1 MRHLTTSKTLLKL
14 SYSSNCDEFRR
25 DQLLQVME
33 KGIKTPF
40 SFKRFLTA
48 VPLIIATIM
57 GRSTALQIG
66 TATPDQKLS
75 LPSKSVSALSLTISA
90 TEAVVPSGSPVKVNI
105 IMANTS
111 DHQMLL
117 WVMDAAERAGK
128 VYRADVWDDNGD
140 TLPDTRMNRILKY
153 NLAGCSNP
161 CPKIL
166 GGHGDYLALKPGET
180 SSDQI
185 DLTKLYDFSQPG
197 RYHVQVERAGEDNKT
212 WIKSNTITVTVEPS
226 GRNQPIQLDAPG
238 SALLPTFSISI
249 RTATGNAAI
258 VKVGSAV
265 ALNVVTTNTTGHN
278 IVLWAEKADREQAG
292 VTYRVDVSD
301 INGKP
306 LPDTPLGRQVKN
318 RTDIPNEN
326 HPTAFAGPTG
336 EKLVLQP
343 GESWP
348 DTIILNSLYDFKQPG
363 IYTIQ
368 VERFDSVSGTMVTSN
383 AVAVTIAP

>member
-1 MRHLTTSKTLLKL
+1 
-14 SYSSNCDEFRR
+14 
-25 DQLLQVME
+25 ME
-33 KGIKTPF
+33 KGMKTPF
-40 SFKRFLTA
+40 SFKRFLMA
-48 VPLIIATIM
+48 VPLIITTIM
-57 GRSTALQIG
+57 GRSAALQIG
-66 TATPDQKLS
+66 TVTPDQKFS
-75 LPSKSVSALSLTISA
+75 APGKSVSALSLTISA

-111 DHQMLL
+111 DHEMLL

-153 NLAGCSNP
+153 NQAGCSNP
-161 CPKIL
+161 CPEIV

-180 SSDQI
+180 WSDQI
-185 DLTKLYDFSQPG
+185 DLTKLYDFSRPG
-197 RYHVQVERAGEDNKT
+197 RYHVQLERTDNRT

-226 GRNQPIQLDAPG
+226 RRNQPIQLDAPG

-249 RTATGNAAI
+249 RTATGNAT
-258 VKVGSAV
+258 VKAGSLV

-292 VTYRVDVSD
+292 VTYRVNVSD

-306 LPDTPLGRQVKN
+306 LPDTPFGRQVKN

-326 HPTAFAGPTG
+326 HPTAFAGPSG
-336 EKLVLQP
+336 EKLVLKP

-348 DTIILNSLYDFKQPG
+348 ETIILNSLYDFKQPG

-368 VERFDSVSGTMVTSN
+368 VERFDPVSGTMVKSN
-383 AVAVTIAP
+383 AVAVTIVP